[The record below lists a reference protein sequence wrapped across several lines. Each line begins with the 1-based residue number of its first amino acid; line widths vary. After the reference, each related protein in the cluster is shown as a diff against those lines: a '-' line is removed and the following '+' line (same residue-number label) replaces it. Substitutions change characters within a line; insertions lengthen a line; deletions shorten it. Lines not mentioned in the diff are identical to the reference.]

1 VIGKKLYKMS
11 DSLLRL
17 FQGEVFSIDLLMLY
31 LSQSQA
37 GAHVYLANL
46 LYQFRIEQV
55 DPFVPQ
61 LLHLALNATDAQPLS
76 RFLLDTCTTSSK
88 FALKLYWLC
97 VTAAAEQLFHQKA
110 TVAQLMRDCEYTIVN
125 GARPPNTS
133 DFEPPHLFQVNLP
146 EAPEYLRHHKEVRAE
161 LFTISIQ
168 LATAL
173 CEVSINLASHDAS
186 ARNSVLKASLGSI
199 SRWLIDERIHYSVE
213 ASEYSQ
219 RLFRGAYLPVDFYD
233 KTGTEQFIS
242 IFPGE
247 SFCYFTRE
255 RVPYCLIA
263 ETVEIND
270 SADQCFSIVIHPD
283 LDSIDLEV
291 ASHTELVQP
300 WGESWAEMSRRL
312 AKRSRYSHLSTWRV
326 RGVIV
331 KGLDDLRQEYLAI
344 QFIRTA
350 KLILADSRAKLWL
363 RPYDILVISQNSG
376 LIELVPDALSLDA
389 LKKNCPDWTSLRDFF
404 QRYLDLPFDDAQGNF
419 VESLAGYSLVCYLLN
434 LKDRHNGNIL
444 LDRLGHVIHIDYG
457 YMLTNSPGKNI
468 GFETAPFKLT
478 DEMLEVMDGEDSQM
492 FSYFKVLFFQ
502 GLLALRKH
510 IDKLLLPIEVMHSGE
525 SLPCFKDPKAIRK
538 LKKRFLLGLSDSAVY
553 FKVESLVSSAASS
566 WTTQKYDSYQRYSN
580 GIL

>member
-1 VIGKKLYKMS
+1 
-11 DSLLRL
+11 
-17 FQGEVFSIDLLMLY
+17 MLY
-31 LSQSQA
+31 LSQSKA

-46 LYQFRIEQV
+46 LYQFRLEQV

-61 LLHLALNATDAQPLS
+61 LLHLAFNAADAQPLS
-76 RFLLDTCTTSSK
+76 RFLLDTCITSSK

-97 VTAAAEQLFHQKA
+97 VTAAAGQLCDQKA
-110 TVAQLMRDCEYTIVN
+110 TVARLMQDCEYTIVN

-133 DFEPPHLFQVNLP
+133 DFEPPHLFPVNVP
-146 EAPEYLRHHKEVRAE
+146 ETPEYQRHHKQVRAE

-173 CEVSINLASHDAS
+173 CEVSVNLASHVSS
-186 ARNSVLKASLGSI
+186 ARNLVLKASLVNI
-199 SRWLIDERIHYSVE
+199 SRWLIDERIHYSAH

-219 RLFRGAYLPVDFYD
+219 RLFRGAYLPVDFLD
-233 KTGTEQFIS
+233 KTGTEQVIS
-242 IFPGE
+242 IFPEE

-270 SADQCFSIVIHPD
+270 SEEQSSIVIPHHE
-283 LDSIDLEV
+283 LDDESQFSDLEV
-291 ASHTELVQP
+291 ASRTDLVQP
-300 WGESWAEMSRRL
+300 WGESWAEMSKRL

-326 RGVIV
+326 RGFIV

-350 KLILADSRAKLWL
+350 KLILAESKAKLWL
-363 RPYDILVISQNSG
+363 RPYDILVISHNSG

-404 QRYLDLPFDDAQGNF
+404 QRYLDLPFEDAQKNF

-478 DEMLEVMDGEDSQM
+478 DEMLEMMDGEDSHM
-492 FSYFKVLFFQ
+492 FSYFKVLLFQ

-538 LKKRFLLGLSDSAVY
+538 LKKRFVLGVTDSEVY
-553 FKVESLVSSAASS
+553 SKVESLVNSAASS